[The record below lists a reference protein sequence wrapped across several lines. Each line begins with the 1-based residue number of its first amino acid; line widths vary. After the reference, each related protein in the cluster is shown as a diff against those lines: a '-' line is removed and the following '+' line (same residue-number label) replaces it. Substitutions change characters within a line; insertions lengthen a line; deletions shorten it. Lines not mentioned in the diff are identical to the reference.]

1 MKNKNAAEG
10 VAFSGYQK
18 FAIFI
23 LAITQFTVI
32 LDFMVMSPLGDMLI
46 KSLRLTPS
54 QFGFAVSA
62 YAFSAGCSGLLTA
75 GFADKFD
82 RKKLLLFF
90 YIGFV
95 AGTVFCGLANS
106 FVTLMAARIITG
118 LFGGVIG
125 SISMA
130 IVTDIFSLQQ
140 RGRVMGFVQM
150 GLGVSQV
157 LGIPIS
163 LYFANAW
170 GWQAPFMAIAALS
183 SVVGLLIMIRMKPV
197 TEHLALQKDHNAVQH
212 LVNTL
217 AKKEYRMAFT
227 ATTLLSVGG
236 FMMMPFGSAYAINN
250 LHVTQKELPLIFMIS
265 GIGTLF
271 IMPAVGKLSDKMDK
285 FKLFTAASL
294 WMAVMVVVYTNI
306 PVLPL
311 AVIIAL
317 NILMTIGIMG
327 RFIPAGAL
335 TTAIPDMK
343 DRGAF
348 MSVSSSLQQVSGGVA
363 AAFAGMIVV
372 QKDQFSPL
380 EHYNTLGYIIVVI
393 IAVCVFMMYRVNAM
407 VEKRQEQTAEA
418 DAGMQAVAEPLVVTE
433 RQ

>member
-1 MKNKNAAEG
+1 MKNKNTAAG
-10 VAFSGYQK
+10 VSFSAYQK
-18 FAIFI
+18 FAIAI
-23 LAITQFTVI
+23 LAITQFTVV

-46 KSLRLTPS
+46 KSLSLTPS

-62 YAFSAGCSGLLTA
+62 YAFSAGAAGLLTA
-75 GFADKFD
+75 GFADKYD

-90 YIGFV
+90 YCGFIV
-95 AGTVFCGLANS
+95 GTVFCGLANS
-106 FVTLMAARIITG
+106 FVTLMAARIVTG

-125 SISMA
+125 AISMA
-130 IVTDIFSLQQ
+130 IVTDVFSLQQ

-157 LGIPIS
+157 LGIPVG
-163 LYFANAW
+163 LYLANAW

-183 SVVGLLIMIRMKPV
+183 FMIALLIMIRMQPV
-197 TEHLALQKDHNAVQH
+197 TEHLAFQKEHNAFRH
-212 LVNTL
+212 LVGTV

-227 ATTLLSVGG
+227 AMALLSLGG
-236 FMMMPFGSAYAINN
+236 FMMMPFSSAYAINN
-250 LHVTQKELPLIFMIS
+250 LHVTQQQLPLIFMIS

-271 IMPAVGKLSDKMDK
+271 IMPAVGKLSDKVDK

-294 WMAVMVVVYTNI
+294 WMGVMVVVYTNI
-306 PVLPL
+306 PALPL
-311 AVIIAL
+311 WIIIAL
-317 NILMTIGIMG
+317 NIMMTIGIMG

-363 AAFAGMIVV
+363 AAFAGLVVV

-380 EHYNTLGYIIVVI
+380 EHYNILGYIIVVI
-393 IAVCVFMMYRVNAM
+393 LAICVFMVYRVKMM
-407 VEKRQEQTAEA
+407 VERKAQAAAAPANIVPEPAE
-418 DAGMQAVAEPLVVTE
+418 EPVL
-433 RQ
+433 